1 MKILVTGSKGQLG
14 SELKALS
21 QNFKQLKFL
30 FTDVEELDIC
40 SKEAV
45 DSFFEANSIDFVINC
60 AGYTAVD
67 KAEEESDLAFEIN
80 AKSLEF
86 LSQACKIHNA
96 CLIHISTDYV
106 FDGLSEI
113 AYLETD
119 TPAPNSVYG
128 HSKLAGEQAIDKYAK
143 NAVIF
148 RTSWLYSAYG
158 NNFVKTMLR
167 LASERDELG
176 IIDDQIGSPTYAK
189 DLAATILNII
199 SNYKPNGVDYY
210 NYSNEGVCSW
220 FEFASAIFE
229 LKKITIK
236 INPIETKD
244 YPTAAARPA
253 YSLLDKSKIKNIY
266 NINIPNWKTSLGNC
280 LKLL

>member
-67 KAEEESDLAFEIN
+67 KAEEESDLAFKIN